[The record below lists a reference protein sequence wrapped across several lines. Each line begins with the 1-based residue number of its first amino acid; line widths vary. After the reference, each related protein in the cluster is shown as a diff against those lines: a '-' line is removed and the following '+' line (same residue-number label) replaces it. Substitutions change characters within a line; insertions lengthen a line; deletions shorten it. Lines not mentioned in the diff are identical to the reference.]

1 MGTDIGKGGVEG
13 LRRDTGIHVIGYG
26 GRGRRNQ
33 VNVVCKG
40 GITAPPDCVRE
51 IVNII
56 DGAEEVGGAVDITHR
71 QGEVEAGEVLGV
83 RQVGEDDE
91 GDVWDVLQA
100 NTDAYVCIGQIHI
113 GEEGRDEGRIFPE
126 NVKQEASQNLSKLH
140 QLRGEAPRGPQSSAR
155 SKCNLQHRLRTER
168 TGVSNRYG
176 SHHCLL
182 MV

>member
-1 MGTDIGKGGVEG
+1 M
-13 LRRDTGIHVIGYG
+13 
-26 GRGRRNQ
+26 
-33 VNVVCKG
+33 VCKG

-100 NTDAYVCIGQIHI
+100 NTDAYVCIGQI
-113 GEEGRDEGRIFPE
+113 
-126 NVKQEASQNLSKLH
+126 
-140 QLRGEAPRGPQSSAR
+140 
-155 SKCNLQHRLRTER
+155 
-168 TGVSNRYG
+168 
-176 SHHCLL
+176 
-182 MV
+182 